1 MGKLI
6 DLKKA
11 AAVLLTSVT
20 LLSAAAALP
29 VVDGTPLLSQTAI
42 TVEAASIGKVTG
54 LTSKTLSNSEIKLS
68 WKRSAELRDTQFV

>member
-20 LLSAAAALP
+20 LMSAAAALP
-29 VVDGTPLLSQTAI
+29 AVDETPLLSQTAI
-42 TVEAASIGKVTG
+42 TVEAASVGKVTG
-54 LTSKTLSNSEIKLS
+54 LTSKHLATA
-68 WKRSAELRDTQFV
+68 R

>member
-20 LLSAAAALP
+20 LMSA
-29 VVDGTPLLSQTAI
+29 GSTACCGRN
-42 TVEAASIGKVTG
+42 AASFADGD
-54 LTSKTLSNSEIKLS
+54 NC
-68 WKRSAELRDTQFV
+68 

>member
-20 LLSAAAALP
+20 LMSAAAALP
-29 VVDGTPLLSQTAI
+29 VVDETPLL
-42 TVEAASIGKVTG
+42 
-54 LTSKTLSNSEIKLS
+54 
-68 WKRSAELRDTQFV
+68 

>member
-20 LLSAAAALP
+20 LMSAAAALP
-29 VVDGTPLLSQTAI
+29 WT
-42 TVEAASIGKVTG
+42 KH
-54 LTSKTLSNSEIKLS
+54 
-68 WKRSAELRDTQFV
+68 RFFRRRR

>member
-20 LLSAAAALP
+20 LMSAAAALP
-29 VVDGTPLLSQTAI
+29 VVDETPLLSQTAI
-42 TVEAASIGKVTG
+42 TVEAASEKSQG
-54 LTSKTLSNSEIKLS
+54 LLQKHLATA
-68 WKRSAELRDTQFV
+68 R

>member
-20 LLSAAAALP
+20 LMSAAAALP
-29 VVDGTPLLSQTAI
+29 AVDETPLLSQTAI
-42 TVEAASIGKVTG
+42 TVEAAEKSQG
-54 LTSKTLSNSEIKLS
+54 LLQKHLATA
-68 WKRSAELRDTQFV
+68 R

>member
-20 LLSAAAALP
+20 LMSAAAALP
-29 VVDGTPLLSQTAI
+29 VVDETPLLSQTAI